1 MKTLQNITSIN
12 EVEKL
17 EDMGVIIEFTPEE
30 EEMQPDYENEE
41 DNQAITDKYN
51 NGNMAAWFCAKV
63 ELTYKEL
70 SGTDYLGCCS
80 YNSFK
85 EFTTTDKDYYM
96 DMINQCINEINRQVQ
111 SVNFGVQRQWN
122 IRKAKNLLRP
132 YGLHIISQKELQTL

>member
-1 MKTLQNITSIN
+1 MLQLPNITSLT

-17 EDMGVIIEFTPEE
+17 ESLGVIIEFTPEE
-30 EEMQPDYENEE
+30 EEMQPDYEEE
-41 DNQAITDKYN
+41 ENQAIADKYN
-51 NGNMAAWFCAKV
+51 AGNMAAWFCAKV
-63 ELTYKEL
+63 TVTYKEL

-96 DMINQCINEINRQVQ
+96 DMINQCINEVNRQVE
-111 SVNFGVQRQWN
+111 SINFGTQRHWN

-132 YGLHIISQKELQTL
+132 YGLHIVSSNVLQTV